1 MDALTFGEHPS
12 YDFWETAATKVKA
25 GQMHNA
31 ECNNLQV
38 ILRNE
43 FIPCWTYRY
52 QDISRGIIFWL
63 DQSVYQNKPDKRL
76 KV

>member
-1 MDALTFGEHPS
+1 MN
-12 YDFWETAATKVKA
+12 
-25 GQMHNA
+25 NA
-31 ECNNLQV
+31 ECNDLQV
-38 ILRNE
+38 ILSNE